1 MEPRSATMV
10 LVQRNIEV
18 DSEVWTKLK
27 KEAIA
32 RGRNVRDLAGEILA
46 DYVSKSDK
54 TKQRRKVRA
63 IIIAAGMS
71 SRLMELT
78 DDKPKCML
86 AIGGKT
92 ILQRQIETFNECGI
106 DEITVITGY
115 KKEVIN
121 YTGVKYIY
129 NQNYRRNNI
138 LESLMYAESDM
149 DGEFIATYSDILF
162 QRSVL
167 EKLLESKADISVV
180 IDTRW
185 RSRYK
190 NRFQH
195 PIEEAEKVIV
205 IDNKMA
211 AIGKVINPN
220 EAYGEFIGLAKFS
233 TTGAEILKTNY
244 KRVVTQ
250 FGNTQFHSAPSVGK
264 AYLTDMFQELV
275 DTGYTVSNIGIEGQW
290 MEIDT
295 IEDINRARKQWGPR

>member
-1 MEPRSATMV
+1 MV
-10 LVQRNIEV
+10 LIQRNIEV

-27 KEAIA
+27 REAIA
-32 RGRNVRDLAGEILA
+32 KNRNVRDLAGEILT

-54 TKQRRKVRA
+54 AKERGKIKV

-71 SRLMELT
+71 ARLMELT

-86 AIGGKT
+86 DIGGKT
-92 ILQRQIETFNECGI
+92 ILQRHIETFNQCGI
-106 DEITVITGY
+106 EEIIVIRGY

-162 QRSVL
+162 KRSVV
-167 EKLLESKADISVV
+167 EKLLESKADISIVV
-180 IDTRW
+180 DTSW
-185 RSRYK
+185 KSHYK

-205 IDNKMA
+205 SNSKVVG
-211 AIGKVINPN
+211 IGKTINPN
-220 EAYGEFIGLAKFS
+220 EAYGEFIGLVRFS
-233 TTGAEILKTNY
+233 STGAEILKTNY
-244 KRVVTQ
+244 KKVVTQ
-250 FGNTQFHSAPSVGK
+250 FGNTQFHAAPSVEK
-264 AYLTDMFQELV
+264 AYLTDMFQELI
-275 DTGYTVSNIGIEGQW
+275 DQSYTISSIDIKGQW

-295 IEDINRARKQWGPR
+295 IEDINKARKQWD

>member
-1 MEPRSATMV
+1 MV
-10 LVQRNIEV
+10 LIQRNIEV
-18 DSEVWTKLK
+18 DSEVWANLK

-32 RGRNVRDLAGEILA
+32 RSRNVRDLAGEILA
-46 DYVSKSDK
+46 DYASKNDK
-54 TKQRRKVRA
+54 TKEQRKVKV

-78 DDKPKCML
+78 DDRPKCML
-86 AIGGKT
+86 EIEGKT
-92 ILQRQIETFNECGI
+92 ILQRQIEAFNQCGI
-106 DEITVITGY
+106 DEIIVIRGY

-162 QRSVL
+162 KTSVV
-167 EKLLESKADISVV
+167 EKLLESKADISIIV
-180 IDTRW
+180 DTGW
-185 RSRYK
+185 KSRYK

-205 IDNKMA
+205 GNDKVVE
-211 AIGKVINPN
+211 IGKTINPN
-220 EAYGEFIGLAKFS
+220 KAYGEFIGLAKFNN
-233 TTGAEILKTNY
+233 TGAEILKTNY
-244 KRVVTQ
+244 KRVLRQ
-250 FGNTQFHSAPSVGK
+250 FGETQFHTAPSVEK
-264 AYLTDMFQELV
+264 AYLTDMFQELI
-275 DTGYTVSNIGIEGQW
+275 DEGYTISNIDIKGQW

-295 IEDINRARKQWGPR
+295 VEDINKTREQWD